1 MKTIHIKKSHEG
13 KLHRALHVPL
23 DEKIPRSKI
32 NKAKHSSD
40 PHVRAMANFALN
52 AAKWNHK

>member
-13 KLHRALHVPL
+13 KLHRALHVPAN
-23 DEKIPRSKI
+23 KPIPKSKI
-32 NKAKHSSD
+32 TKALHSSN
-40 PHVRAMANFALN
+40 PHMRAMARFAHN